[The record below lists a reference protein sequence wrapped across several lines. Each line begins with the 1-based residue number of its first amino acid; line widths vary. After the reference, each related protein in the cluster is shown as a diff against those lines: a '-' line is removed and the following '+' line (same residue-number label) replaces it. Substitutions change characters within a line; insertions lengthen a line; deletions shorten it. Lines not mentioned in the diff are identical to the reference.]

1 MTRNEAPEVFSF
13 NFCLISF
20 QSKLRNTIFRNFRDP
35 IAGRWAV
42 TQVIDGELAQYL
54 MKFYIVIF
62 KWKRRLFVSFLQEE
76 LPSSQ
81 AMHYPPNLKVNL
93 FLVLLH
99 PAHHFL
105 PIDFHPPCFWY
116 SFLPIILLFFKDW
129 LLPTLLHWLLLHAHT
144 SHSKQKLSTSSSL
157 SMKIQPFILHFA
169 W

>member
-1 MTRNEAPEVFSF
+1 MTRNEPPEVFSF

-42 TQVIDGELAQYL
+42 TQVIDGEIAQYF
-54 MKFYIVIF
+54 MKIFIVIF

-93 FLVLLH
+93 FLVLL
-99 PAHHFL
+99 L
-105 PIDFHPPCFWY
+105 
-116 SFLPIILLFFKDW
+116 IIFY
-129 LLPTLLHWLLLHAHT
+129 
-144 SHSKQKLSTSSSL
+144 QSTSTR
-157 SMKIQPFILHFA
+157 PAFDILFYR
-169 W
+169 